1 MDAAAGITEIEYL
14 ERFLPVSMQLR
25 CFVAG
30 VSDGSTLLHLLYDSV
45 LEEKPPERLLALLR
59 S

>member
-1 MDAAAGITEIEYL
+1 MNAAENITEIESL
-14 ERFLPVSMQLR
+14 ERFLPVAAQLR
-25 CFVAG
+25 HFVAG
-30 VSDGSTLLHLLYDSV
+30 ATDGSTLLHLLYDPV